1 MNKDYNDKIYTDD
14 VYALIFSIPKAELH
28 VHIEGTLEP
37 EMMVRL
43 AKKNGVDIP
52 YKTAEEARQAYD
64 FEDLQSFL
72 DVYYTGA
79 SVLVDESDFY
89 ELTRSYLARAHL
101 NNVKYAEIFF
111 DPQTHTNRGIPFETV
126 IKGITE
132 ACDEAREFYGLD
144 TKLIMCFLRHL
155 PDHQAMMTLQE
166 SLPFKDMIYGVGL
179 DSSEVDHPPS
189 DFVEVFREARKEGY
203 ACVAHAGEEGPAGY
217 IWSALKDLGA
227 ERIDHGVRCMDDF
240 DLVKHLAAHQIPLT
254 VCPLSNVKLKV
265 FDKMED
271 HNILDLLD
279 MGVLVSVNS
288 DDPPYFGGYLNA
300 NFFAMADELGLT
312 EYQVTELAK
321 NSFKSAFL
329 DDEMKDHYIGLVDD
343 VATHREIY

>member
-1 MNKDYNDKIYTDD
+1 MNKDLKELIY
-14 VYALIFSIPKAELH
+14 SIPKAELH
-28 VHIEGTLEP
+28 LHIEGTLEP
-37 EMMVRL
+37 ELMVKL
-43 AKKNGVDIP
+43 AEKNGVDIP
-52 YKTAEEARQAYD
+52 YKTAEEARKAYD
-64 FEDLQSFL
+64 FTDLQSFL
-72 DVYYTGA
+72 DIYYAGA
-79 SVLVDESDFY
+79 SVLINESDFY
-89 ELTRSYLARAHL
+89 DLTRSYLAKAHL
-101 NNVKYAEIFF
+101 NNIRYAEIFF
-111 DPQTHTNRGIPFETV
+111 DPQTHTDRGIPFETV
-126 IKGITE
+126 IKGINE
-132 ACDEAREFYGLD
+132 ACEEAKVLYGLD

-179 DSSEVDHPPS
+179 DSSEVDYPPS

-217 IWSALKDLGA
+217 IWSALRDLGA

-240 DLVKHLAAHQIPLT
+240 DLVKHLATHQIPLT

-288 DDPPYFGGYLNA
+288 DDPPYFGGYLND
-300 NFFAMADELGLT
+300 NFFAMADALDLNEHH
-312 EYQVTELAK
+312 VIELAK

-329 DDEMKDHYIGLVDD
+329 DDEMKDHYLSLVDNA
-343 VATHREIY
+343 VASQQIH